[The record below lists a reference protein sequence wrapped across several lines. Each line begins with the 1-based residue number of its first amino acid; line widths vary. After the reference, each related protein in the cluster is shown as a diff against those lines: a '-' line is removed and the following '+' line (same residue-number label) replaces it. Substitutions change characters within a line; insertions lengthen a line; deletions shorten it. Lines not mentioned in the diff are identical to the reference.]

1 MGRKDWR
8 GSLLSLKKARENKQS
23 YPMPSVEKRLRR
35 NMGMNSFLRVMEY
48 EVHREEK
55 KINNNEGVGQQ
66 SPLVSPVLKND
77 GKSIK
82 DDRNRN
88 PLVCCHMHL
97 LSLKNRSRQL
107 KQVFLYLFFF
117 FFLVIW
123 LGKIIQ
129 VNGGQ
134 NAYEVSLSCAEMIL
148 LPWEFLVAL

>member
-1 MGRKDWR
+1 MG
-8 GSLLSLKKARENKQS
+8 
-23 YPMPSVEKRLRR
+23 V
-35 NMGMNSFLRVMEY
+35 NSFLRVMEY

-66 SPLVSPVLKND
+66 SPLVSPVLKHD

-97 LSLKNRSRQL
+97 LSLKNLSRQL
-107 KQVFLYLFFF
+107 KQVFLYLF

-148 LPWEFLVAL
+148 LLWEFLVAL

>member
-23 YPMPSVEKRLRR
+23 YPMHSVEKRLRR

-82 DDRNRN
+82 DYRNRN
-88 PLVCCHMHL
+88 PLVSCHMHL

-117 FFLVIW
+117 FLVI
-123 LGKIIQ
+123 
-129 VNGGQ
+129 
-134 NAYEVSLSCAEMIL
+134 
-148 LPWEFLVAL
+148 